1 VPIEL
6 QQDILA
12 RPVASKR
19 NSSMPARKQAAS
31 KGKRYSEL
39 EKAEILAFVASRGR
53 GGAAT
58 AAKKFKVS
66 PLTIAN
72 WRKAAGTRLS
82 VKSGRQDAV
91 SSGSVEKDDVLRA
104 LAKKGFKVARMMNV
118 LTGEILEEKID
129 PKVEKLS
136 LEFGGLKGEADES
149 KTYVVQSSGQI
160 LVTMTLERLLAVTGT
175 KPGSGMG

>member
-1 VPIEL
+1 
-6 QQDILA
+6 
-12 RPVASKR
+12 
-19 NSSMPARKQAAS
+19 M
-31 KGKRYSEL
+31 
-39 EKAEILAFVASRGR
+39 
-53 GGAAT
+53 
-58 AAKKFKVS
+58 
-66 PLTIAN
+66 
-72 WRKAAGTRLS
+72 
-82 VKSGRQDAV
+82 

-175 KPGSGMG
+175 KP